1 MARQNVMLEWK
12 AREAGHKAGFI
23 EGHKKGVDEGG
34 RLAYRSI
41 YGALLIKL
49 HDMYGFGKQRLYK
62 LLSEVDQRILESLEH
77 TELIDE
83 AWEKTGLRLNFDA
96 PFDRIEEVE
105 DE

>member
-1 MARQNVMLEWK
+1 MAKQNVMLEWK
-12 AREAGHKAGFI
+12 AREAGHKVGFQ
-23 EGHKKGVDEGG
+23 EGYARGVKEGG

-62 LLSEVDQRILESLEH
+62 LLSEVDQRILESLKH

-83 AWEKTGLRLNFDA
+83 AWEKTGLQLNFDA